1 VAIKYLNK
9 SLQTHYLLIIIFSMI
24 IPTLFVGGCLY
35 YVIFMIMADQIV
47 LPDIIARDLM
57 PVIQRINV
65 LLAIGLPIVFAVIG
79 AWAFILSYRFIA
91 PLERLEEDLQKID
104 EGDYS
109 VRLEVQDDHD
119 LKPVADIINDLV
131 DKLDKTER

>member
-1 VAIKYLNK
+1 
-9 SLQTHYLLIIIFSMI
+9 M
-24 IPTLFVGGCLY
+24 Y
-35 YVIFMIMADQIV
+35 YVILTIMADQIA
-47 LPDIIARDLM
+47 LPDVIARDLI

-65 LLAIGLPIVFAVIG
+65 LLGVGLPVVFTLIS

-104 EGDYS
+104 DGDYS
-109 VRLEVQDDHD
+109 VRLQIQEDHD

-131 DKLDKTER
+131 GQLDKMRG